1 MKSKYNYLA
10 LGIFFLFSVNLNAQL
25 NLSYQEPP
33 KHIVDL
39 VDAPN
44 TPLTSVSPLGD
55 KLLLLT
61 SPNYASIEEVAGQEL
76 RLAGLRIDP
85 RTNGPSRGRYYVQ
98 MKIKELSDQKAQKIT
113 GLPEKLRAGNVS
125 WSADGKKIA
134 FTNTVGEGIELWM
147 VDVDAL
153 QAKKLTL
160 PTLNA
165 AMRGT
170 PFRWFSDGQHILY
183 KSILGQQRGGVPPQ
197 PTTPAGPV
205 VQENNG
211 TEAAVRTYQDLLQN
225 FHDVQL
231 FDYYATTQLK
241 IVDVVSG
248 ESTDF
253 GEAGVM
259 ANFMP
264 SPDGNYVLVTQ
275 LEQPYSYLVPY
286 YRFPQEIEIYDRSGS
301 KLKTLASIPLAE
313 NIPKGFGAVREGPRS
328 FSWRND
334 APASIY
340 WVEAIDGGDPK
351 AEVEYRDQMYYLE
364 APFDGAAQEG
374 IRFQLRYGGITW
386 GSDQLAIA
394 SEYWWST
401 RRQITSKWDPTN
413 PKDSKSILFDRS
425 QEDRYNDPGNFVT
438 RTNAMGKRV
447 LLTGESQDHLF
458 LIGTGASPEGNR
470 PFVDQYQV
478 ATGKT
483 NRLWRSDAP
492 YYEYPIS
499 ILDAEKGV
507 ILTRRESK
515 EEPPNYFLRNV
526 KKDLSDRITSFE
538 NPYESLKGVTKEL
551 IRYERE
557 DGVQLTGTLY
567 LPAGY
572 DKEKDDPLPVL
583 MWAYPREYKSAKAAG
598 QVSGSPHQ
606 FIRMYYGSPI
616 FWVTQGYAVFDNFAM
631 PIIGEEDEEPNETFV
646 EQLRMGAAA
655 AVDKLV
661 DLGVADRE
669 RLAVG
674 GHSYGAF
681 MTANLLAHTDLFAAG
696 IARSG
701 AYNRTLTPFGF
712 QREERTFWEAP
723 EVYFK
728 MSPFMHADKIK
739 EPVLLIHG
747 EADNNSG
754 TFPLQSK
761 RFYAALKGHGAVARL
776 VMLPHESHGY
786 RARESIL
793 HMLYEMNSWMEK
805 HVKNK
810 KETQMIKP

>member
-1 MKSKYNYLA
+1 MLPKYSYLTA
-10 LGIFFLFSVNLNAQL
+10 GIFLLFFFSLNAQL
-25 NLSYQEPP
+25 NLDYQEPP
-33 KHIVDL
+33 KNIVDL

-44 TPLTSVSPLGD
+44 TPLASVSSNGD
-55 KLLLLT
+55 KLLLLNV
-61 SPNYASIEEVAGQEL
+61 PNYATIEEVASEEL

-85 RTNGPSRGRYYVQ
+85 VTNGPSRSRYYTQ
-98 MKIKELSDQKAQKIT
+98 MKLKSISGQEAQEIE
-113 GLPEKLRAGNVS
+113 GLPEKLRAGNLS
-125 WSADGKKIA
+125 WSASGKRVA
-134 FTNTVGEGIELWM
+134 FTNTSSAGVELWM
-147 VDVDAL
+147 VDIETL
-153 QAKKLTL
+153 KAKKLTKA
-160 PTLNA
+160 TLNA

-170 PFRWFSDGQHILY
+170 PFRWFSDGRFIIF
-183 KSILGQQRGGVPPQ
+183 KSIEATRGAKPSRPA
-197 PTTPAGPV
+197 TPSGPI
-205 VQENNG
+205 VQENYG
-211 TEAAVRTYQDLLQN
+211 AEAAVRTYQDLLQN
-225 FHDVQL
+225 YYDVQL
-231 FDYYATTQLK
+231 FDYYTTSQLK
-241 IVDVVSG
+241 VIDVETG
-248 ESTDF
+248 EARDF
-253 GEAGVM
+253 GSAGVISG
-259 ANFMP
+259 FTP
-264 SPDGNYVLVTQ
+264 SPDGNYVLVTR
-275 LEQPYSYLVPY
+275 LEKPYSYLVPY
-286 YRFPQEIEIYDRSGS
+286 YRFPQEVEIFDRSG
-301 KLKTLASIPLAE
+301 KKQKTLASIPLAE
-313 NIPKGFGAVREGPRS
+313 SIPKGFGAVREGPRS
-328 FSWRND
+328 FTWRND
-334 APASIY
+334 APASVY

-351 AEVEYRDQMYYLE
+351 AEVEYRDQMYYLS
-364 APFDGAAQEG
+364 APFEAQAQEG
-374 IRFQLRYGGITW
+374 LRFQLRYGGITW
-386 GSDQLAIA
+386 GDDQMAMA

-401 RRQITSKWDPTN
+401 RREIISKWN
-413 PKDSKSILFDRS
+413 PAEPKSSKSILFDRS
-425 QEDRYNDPGNFVT
+425 REDRYNDPGSFVT
-438 RTNAMGKRV
+438 TTNEFGRRV
-447 LLTGESQDHLF
+447 LLMGENPDHLF

-470 PFVDQYQV
+470 PFVDQYRV
-478 ATGKT
+478 STGKT
-483 NRLWRSDAP
+483 DRLWRSEAP

-499 ILDAEKGV
+499 IIDPVKGSV
-507 ILTRRESK
+507 LTRRESK
-515 EEPPNYFLRNV
+515 EEPPNYFLRNFKEGKMEQV
-526 KKDLSDRITSFE
+526 TSFE
-538 NPYESLKGVTKEL
+538 NPYKSLQGVSKEL
-551 IRYERE
+551 VRYERE

-572 DKEKDDPLPVL
+572 DKEKDGRLPVF
-583 MWAYPREYKSAKAAG
+583 MWAYPREFKSAKAAG

-646 EQLRMGAAA
+646 EQLRMGAEA
-655 AVDKLV
+655 AVNKLV
-661 DLGVADRE
+661 DMGIADRD

-696 IARSG
+696 VARSG

-761 RFYAALKGHGAVARL
+761 RFYAALKGHGAIARL

-793 HMLYEMNSWMEK
+793 HMLYEMNTWMDK

-810 KETQMIKP
+810 KKTQMIKP